1 MEPMNIWELKEYAKK
16 YGYNSGR
23 FLCVNEKGIFEM
35 KWLDAYYGFI
45 SVLQPEPKEKGFITV
60 KMLIKEFG
68 ENQKYIPTIG
78 YENYSK

>member
-1 MEPMNIWELKEYAKK
+1 MEPMNIYQLKEYAKDH
-16 YGYNSGR
+16 GYNSVR

-35 KWLDAYYGFI
+35 QWLDAYYGLI

-60 KMLIKEFG
+60 KTLIKEFG

-78 YENYSK
+78 YEN